1 MFLQYI
7 LQVGTTDMKNKRGN
21 LLKNLLEFFSNIN
34 IYIHFFFI
42 VLDKQHSLHK
52 NSEVFVQE
60 IKRGQQELSLQQ
72 NHHLVSIYFFGKN
85 RFAILD

>member
-7 LQVGTTDMKNKRGN
+7 LQVGTTDMKNKRDN

-34 IYIHFFFI
+34 IYIHFFF

-60 IKRGQQELSLQQ
+60 IKRGQQELSPQQ
-72 NHHLVSIYFFGKN
+72 NHHLVSI
-85 RFAILD
+85 